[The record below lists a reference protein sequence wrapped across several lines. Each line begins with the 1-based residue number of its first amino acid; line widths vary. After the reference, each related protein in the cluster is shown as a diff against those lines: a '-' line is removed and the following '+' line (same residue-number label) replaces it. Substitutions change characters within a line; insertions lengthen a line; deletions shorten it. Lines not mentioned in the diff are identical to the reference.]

1 MISLKLSVIFIHII
15 TLNLVLF
22 IPLPTYHPAGCL
34 KYRLKKLKVNSIFL
48 SKGGDPLQNFT
59 EHFNCIILSLSS
71 YVDPVIVHIS
81 QKLSSEKE

>member
-22 IPLPTYHPAGCL
+22 LPLPTYHPAGCL

-48 SKGGDPLQNFT
+48 SKGGIP
-59 EHFNCIILSLSS
+59 CKILLSTLIAS
-71 YVDPVIVHIS
+71 FSHSHPMLI
-81 QKLSSEKE
+81 L